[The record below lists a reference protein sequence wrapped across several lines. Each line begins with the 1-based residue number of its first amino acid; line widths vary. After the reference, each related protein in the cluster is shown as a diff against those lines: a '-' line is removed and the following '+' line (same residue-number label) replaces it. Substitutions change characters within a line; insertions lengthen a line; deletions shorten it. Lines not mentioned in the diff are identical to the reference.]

1 MNTFTKALLIS
12 MLCLFVLACETEPA
26 NSNSNS
32 PSDNTSIT
40 DDNGATATEPPASEQ
55 SDTQTAA
62 NPQDCAIAEKHFDQN
77 VFVATD
83 EAQLVSIV
91 ANESTKDPDL
101 GDSHRVLKVLNTKD
115 CQVLIEKTLPVNR
128 SADFPYYLAPNT
140 YEFDNQIV
148 GIQGFSSLHYYD
160 VKGQKLVGPIIP
172 QYQKE
177 KEAVD
182 AQSGMVKGLT
192 IWKNY
197 LLGHAL
203 DFGNFAYDISDVS
216 NPKPVFSS
224 AEYQIKNTT
233 ETNALF
239 ILKTED
245 GKYQAVIPVQ
255 DLDAGG
261 NSFELYRLFKTP
273 LAINPKIASNVQDN
287 RFIVLNQNGNSA
299 KVAIDMFSKKLVDL
313 PANIAS
319 QNTGAILEWLKA
331 NS

>member
-1 MNTFTKALLIS
+1 MNTLTKTLLIS
-12 MLCLFVLACETEPA
+12 TLCLIVLSCETEPTNN
-26 NSNSNS
+26 NSNSAT
-32 PSDNTSIT
+32 DNTSIPDNSGSAAT
-40 DDNGATATEPPASEQ
+40 DPAQVDGAS
-55 SDTQTAA
+55 TQDSV
-62 NPQDCAIAEKHFDQN
+62 NPQDCTIAEKHFDQN
-77 VFVATD
+77 IFFATD
-83 EAQLVSIV
+83 EAQLISIV

-101 GDSHRVLKVLNTKD
+101 GDSHRVLKVLNAKD
-115 CQVLIEKTLPVNR
+115 CNVLLEKTLPINR

-160 VKGQKLVGPIIP
+160 VKAQQLIGPIIP
-172 QYQKE
+172 QYQEE

-192 IWKNY
+192 VWKNY

-216 NPKPVFSS
+216 NPKPVFSA
-224 AEYQIKNTT
+224 AEHQIKNTSQSNT
-233 ETNALF
+233 LF
-239 ILKTED
+239 ILETEE
-245 GKYQAVIPVQ
+245 GVYQAIIPVQ

-261 NSFELYRLFKTP
+261 NTFDLYRLFKTP
-273 LAINPKIASNVQDN
+273 LPINPKIASNVKNN
-287 RFIVLNQNGNSA
+287 RFIVFNQNGNDA
-299 KVAIDMFSKKLVDL
+299 KVAVDMFSKKQVDL
-313 PANIAS
+313 PDDIAK